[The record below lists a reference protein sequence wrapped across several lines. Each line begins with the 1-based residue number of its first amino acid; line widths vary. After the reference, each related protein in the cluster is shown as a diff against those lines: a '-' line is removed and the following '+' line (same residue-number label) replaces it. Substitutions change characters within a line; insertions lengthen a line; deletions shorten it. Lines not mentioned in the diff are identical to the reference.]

1 MRTVK
6 RVTMT
11 TKKYTVVFA
20 AFDPVYP
27 VIYMNTDSRT
37 KAESLFR
44 QLRQVELNEALQTGG
59 YGGEWQLRLWEH
71 TPDSKVCCR
80 VASEPEYGSEPFVYC
95 IHFAGSKI
103 LREFSY
109 MDILT
114 IQDCDG
120 RFVQSVGD
128 WEPICGFLRRIPAGD
143 GQEHSVWRIQPA
155 WDSDTPIL
163 TRNLGS
169 TPIFTRDGIED
180 RGGTLQYEW
189 AGHEEEKCTSDCP
202 LHLFADGIHLCEPL
216 RALTGI
222 APGQHECI
230 LRAEVAGELLRTR
243 TAQLRQHEQR
253 ARTRLV
259 QQRRAADRLAALA
272 GHVDYAGSDG
282 RSLLST
288 FREGARQTE
297 RLVSLLAAQSVHL
310 IGWLEPATC
319 VVDYDGDWFELY
331 DEGEMLRIWQI
342 NTDYRGELLTGAADE
357 LNAETLAKQIACVL
371 RGGDPSSAERVLG
384 ERLQHGKP
392 LPAELLGS
400 EESCAS

>member
-11 TKKYTVVFA
+11 TKKYTVVLA
-20 AFDPVYP
+20 GWDPVHP
-27 VIYMNTDSRT
+27 VIYMNTNSRT

-44 QLRQVELNEALQTGG
+44 QLRQVELNEALQAGG

-71 TPDSKVCCR
+71 TPGSKVCCR
-80 VASEPEYGSEPFVYC
+80 TASEPEYGSEPFVYC
-95 IHFAGSKI
+95 IHFAGSKV

-120 RFVQSVGD
+120 CFVQSVGD
-128 WEPICGFLRRIPAGD
+128 WKPICGFLRYVPAGD

-155 WDSDTPIL
+155 WDGDTPIL

-169 TPIFTRDGIED
+169 TPIITRDGIED
-180 RGGTLQYEW
+180 KRGILQYEW
-189 AGHEEEKCTSDCP
+189 AGHEEERCASGCP
-202 LHLFADGIHLCEPL
+202 LHVLADGIHKCEPL

-230 LRAEVAGELLRTR
+230 LRAEVAEGLLQARTS
-243 TAQLRQHEQR
+243 QLQQYEQR
-253 ARTRLV
+253 STTQLDL
-259 QQRRAADRLAALA
+259 QRRAVDRLAALA
-272 GHVDYAGSDG
+272 GYVDYSGPDR
-282 RSLLST
+282 RSLLSA
-288 FREGARQTE
+288 FREGGRQTG

-310 IGWLEPATC
+310 IGWLEPDTC

-331 DEGEMLRIWQI
+331 DEGQVLRIWQI
-342 NTDYRGELLTGAADE
+342 NTDYRGELLTGAIDE
-357 LNAETLAKQIACVL
+357 LNVETLAKQIACVL
-371 RGGDPSSAERVLG
+371 RGGDPASAEQVLG
-384 ERLQHGKP
+384 ERLQRGKP

-400 EESCAS
+400 EDRCAR